1 MSVNHNLL
9 GKGIKQ
15 LSVLLL
21 LLILSPISLNMAF
34 KALKKTEISDLV
46 AYSIL
51 AFSIL
56 LIICTII
63 FAFKTFKTLLDGLFN
78 K

>member
-1 MSVNHNLL
+1 MGVNHNLL

-34 KALKKTEISDLV
+34 KALKRTEISDLI

-56 LIICTII
+56 LTIGTLVL
-63 FAFKTFKTLLDGLFN
+63 AFKTIRTLLDGLFN

>member
-1 MSVNHNLL
+1 MGVNHNLL
-9 GKGIKQ
+9 SKAIKQ

-34 KALKKTEISDLV
+34 KAFKRTEISDLI

-56 LIICTII
+56 LIICTLIL
-63 FAFKTFKTLLDGLFN
+63 AFKTFKTLLDGLFN